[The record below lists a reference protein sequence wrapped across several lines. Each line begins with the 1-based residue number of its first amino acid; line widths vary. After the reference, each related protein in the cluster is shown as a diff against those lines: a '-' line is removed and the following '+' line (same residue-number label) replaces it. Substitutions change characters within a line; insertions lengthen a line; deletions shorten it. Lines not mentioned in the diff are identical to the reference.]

1 MSEEKKTRVRRSNAE
16 VRAEKKA
23 KYLAEIEKHKEAIKV
38 LEKKVKELENPV
50 KTQKQI
56 RDEIL
61 KQLSKKSMNE
71 IMAVADFAGIEV
83 EE

>member
-71 IMAVADFAGIEV
+71 IMAVADFAGIEI